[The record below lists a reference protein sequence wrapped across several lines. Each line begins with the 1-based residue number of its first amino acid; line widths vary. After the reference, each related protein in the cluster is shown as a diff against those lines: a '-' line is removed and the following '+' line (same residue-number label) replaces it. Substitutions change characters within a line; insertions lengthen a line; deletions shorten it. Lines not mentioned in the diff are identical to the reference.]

1 MGKKGDNMRG
11 TTCVPSV
18 YTILRR
24 DNKIAFVLRQNTD
37 YMNGKYSLPAG
48 HAEGDEA
55 YTVAAM
61 REASEE
67 AGVRVDPAQVRH
79 IHTMQRH
86 RGDHIRVDFF
96 FEADS
101 WEGEPYNA
109 EPESHG
115 ELAWFA
121 DDDLPFDK
129 LMDFQAAALRS
140 IEKGE
145 TYSEFGFGV

>member
-1 MGKKGDNMRG
+1 MRG

-24 DNKIAFVLRQNTD
+24 DNKIAFVLRHNTD

-55 YTVAAM
+55 YTRAAA
-61 REASEE
+61 REALEE
-67 AGVRVDPAQVRH
+67 AGVHVDPAKVRH
-79 IHTMQRH
+79 VHTMQRH
-86 RGDHIRVDFF
+86 QGDHIRVDIF

-109 EPESHG
+109 EPQSHS
-115 ELAWFA
+115 ELVWFA
-121 DDDLPFDK
+121 DDDLPFEE
-129 LMDFQAAALRS
+129 LMDFQADALRA
-140 IEKGE
+140 IIRGE
-145 TYSEFGFGV
+145 TYSESGFTA